1 MVLPKRWNEIG
12 RGHLLLRGPEMKPIA
27 QRCVLCHGDNGSF
40 PIFALGSLLSLLAG
54 IALFTLRSLDTLFP
68 LGTGT
73 AAISLYPLGSNLSL
87 GSLLSGWSL
96 FARRSAGT
104 LFAPF
109 SSGSYRALRSGIAF
123 WSCRSPISLGTHRSR
138 ITAHTLHAH
147 IARISLGTG
156 IPADTLRS
164 PRTHWTGCTPRSRR
178 SRTALIALYPTR
190 THGTPFSPRTL
201 FSARSF
207 RSHGSHRSLNGG
219 IGSAGVLSVS
229 PAIAAAILHNNLPLI
244 G

>member
-1 MVLPKRWNEIG
+1 
-12 RGHLLLRGPEMKPIA
+12 MKPIA
-27 QRCVLCHGDNGSF
+27 QRCVLCHGDNGCF
-40 PIFALGSLLSLLAG
+40 PSYALGS
-54 IALFTLRSLDTLFP
+54 
-68 LGTGT
+68 GT

-87 GSLLSGWSL
+87 G
-96 FARRSAGT
+96 A
-104 LFAPF
+104 
-109 SSGSYRALRSGIAF
+109 
-123 WSCRSPISLGTHRSR
+123 HRSR
-138 ITAHTLHAH
+138 ITAHPLHAH

-164 PRTHWTGCTPRSRR
+164 PWSHWTGCAPRSRR

-201 FSARSF
+201 FSARSL

-219 IGSAGVLSVS
+219 RGSAGGLSVS

>member
-27 QRCVLCHGDNGSF
+27 QRCVLCHGDNGCF
-40 PIFALGSLLSLLAG
+40 PIFALGSLFSLFAGFSFFPLWSLFSGVAFFALWSLFAG
-54 IALFTLRSLDTLFP
+54 ITF
-68 LGTGT
+68 G
-73 AAISLYPLGSNLSL
+73 SL
-87 GSLLSGWSL
+87 GSLLS
-96 FARRSAGT
+96 

-109 SSGSYRALRSGIAF
+109 SSGSYRSLRSGIAF
-123 WSCRSPISLGTHRSR
+123 WSCRSPISLGSHRSR
-138 ITAHTLHAH
+138 ITAHPLHAH

-164 PRTHWTGCTPRSRR
+164 PWSHWTGCAPRSRR

-201 FSARSF
+201 FSARSL
-207 RSHGSHRSLNGG
+207 RSHGSYRSMNGG
-219 IGSAGVLSVS
+219 IGSAGGLSAS
-229 PAIAAAILHNNLPLI
+229 PAIAAAIL
-244 G
+244 